1 MADKIYGGLLSSIG
15 GETWIDMDTGHF
27 SFGNGLIKFDG
38 KELTIDLQ
46 NANIDI
52 DGQMEELRG
61 EFTTSLNEIK
71 GQLEE
76 KTTIT
81 NPNGTKESVVDK
93 VSENSQKI
101 DSITSRVTKAEKDIA
116 EIDGNIV
123 EIDKRVKKAETQLT
137 DSSFTVRVE
146 EILGDGGYVKGTQLK
161 QEVDNITATI
171 GAEGGYNLIRNSRGD
186 INNNYMSSN
195 MVRYSG
201 SGHTAMTNGTYYRID
216 NKNTSSAVTGRTAC
230 FLVKPNTTY
239 TFRFIYMVNDCCTGF
254 KAYLNFFNDTSNV
267 DSVVS
272 GNNSSATAYT
282 HPTSNKVWIWYEAKC
297 IFTTPS
303 DARSMYIAFRNVGTN
318 NADKPSYLYITDMLL
333 YEGATKKSNGEII
346 CKPWSPHPSECYTV
360 NVVMDGKGLTV
371 NNGAL
376 TVKNDKGETIFT
388 ASNKKYMTM
397 RGVITQYD
405 ADTGKKSI
413 SFENNG
419 VNIYDHPSSGNSSLV
434 GKFEFYE
441 TTNRANTTR
450 RRGVRLYSSY
460 SDIISLGHLNS
471 SGNFI
476 ESIVLDGTMKYSG
489 NQTNVSIYG
498 VVGLYDVLTFR
509 STDRSYGGDILS
521 DQSKL
526 RIRTNF
532 NSGGFIVFGQSNSL
546 TDNIAELKKAS
557 FYHKGNI
564 SCGGNMSCKNMTCT
578 GTLAVSG
585 TKNRIVE
592 VGKGYLS
599 LNAYETAECYFGDIG
614 EGVIGENG
622 RIEIAVDEDFKK
634 TIDLSVPYQVFITK
648 YGAGECWVERKEE
661 SFIVHGTPNMKFGW
675 ELKAKQKGYTEDR
688 LKKFDPITSMQN

>member
-15 GETWIDMDTGHF
+15 GETWIDMETGYF
-27 SFGNGLIKFDG
+27 NFGNGLIKFDG
-38 KELTIDLQ
+38 SELTIDLE
-46 NANIDI
+46 NSNID
-52 DGQMEELRG
+52 GSLEGLRS
-61 EFTTSLNEIK
+61 EFTVSLNEIK
-71 GQLEE
+71 GELEE
-76 KTTIT
+76 RTTIT
-81 NPNGTKESVVDK
+81 NPDGTKEGVIDR

-101 DSITSRVTKAEKDIA
+101 DSITSRVATTEKDIA

-123 EIDKRVKKAETQLT
+123 EIDKRVKQAETQLT
-137 DSSFTVRVE
+137 DTSFTVRVE
-146 EILGDGGYVKGTQLK
+146 EILGDGGYVNGTQLK

-171 GAEGGYNLIRNSRGD
+171 GSEGGYNLIRNSRAD

-216 NKNTSSAVTGRTAC
+216 NKSTSSAVTGRTAC
-230 FLVKPNTTY
+230 FLIKPNTTY
-239 TFRFIYMVNDCCTGF
+239 TFRFIYMVNSYCKGF
-254 KAYLNFFNDTSNV
+254 KAYLNYFNDTTNV
-267 DSVVS
+267 DSVVT
-272 GNNSSATAYT
+272 GNNTSVPAYT
-282 HPTSNKVWIWYEAKC
+282 HPTSNRTGVWYEAKYV
-297 IFTTPS
+297 FTTPPE
-303 DARSMYIAFRNVGTN
+303 ARSMYISFRNAGTS
-318 NADKPSYLYITDMLL
+318 NADNDSRLYITDMLL
-333 YEGATKKSNGEII
+333 YQGATKKSNGEII

-376 TVKNDKGETIFT
+376 TVKNDAGETIFT

-397 RGVITQYD
+397 RGIITQYD

-471 SGNFI
+471 RGDFI

-509 STDRSYGGDILS
+509 SVDRSYGGDILS
-521 DQSKL
+521 DDSKL
-526 RIRTNF
+526 RIRANF
-532 NSGGFIVFGQSNSL
+532 DGGGFIVFGQSNSL
-546 TDNIAELKKAS
+546 TDNVAELRRAS
-557 FYHKGNI
+557 FYHGGNI
-564 SCGGNMSCKNMTCT
+564 SAGGNMSCKNMTCT

-599 LNAYETAECYFGDIG
+599 LNAYETAECYFGDLG

-622 RIEIAVDEDFKK
+622 EVEIAVDEDFKK

-648 YGAGECWVERKEE
+648 YGEGDCWVERKKE
-661 SFIVHGTPNMKFGW
+661 SFIVHGTPYMKFAW
-675 ELKAKQKGYTEDR
+675 ELKAKQKGYTEER
-688 LKKFDPITSMQN
+688 LKKFDPITSMQI